1 MNFGFKNKNNKTTY
15 QAPFWTRING
25 NKIANFEKIGATLVK
40 KKTSTDS
47 TEKDKKDDYQYT
59 SPVTPAKTTTANAT
73 NTLPTTTPTPAQAS
87 TPKTTVTQAS
97 APTSSLITTTTKPG
111 ATDAI
116 EKIKQPYEDILPKTS
131 PKLTITPAWRA
142 GKQIK
147 QNVINNLNKT
157 NPAITYKADFFDGID
172 DDIVEKSIPVAEQA
186 IDTNLKTGKLTQ
198 SSLKKF
204 PYLRDGLTMFYA
216 AGEKGNKKAAQAAM
230 KSAYVEETPKSE
242 TAGLVLSNKNDEV
255 SNTIKKSV
263 YNFDLPKTSTPTTV
277 KEWKEEQENW
287 TNTSK
292 ISDGKTYILPYEDPT
307 GEIKK
312 INDVIKEKGVT
323 GEHAAVMYYA
333 DNIKCDSHYEW
344 TTEDFLQYAVKKI
357 NAPQEADKFVHDKKI
372 SFVKNYKDVI
382 LDASEKYDIPPMLL
396 AGVAYNEFGG
406 DAMWFDDAIYA
417 ARNLYDDNIAF
428 KIGID
433 GTNYAKDKLGKF
445 ISDIPPLNTLFKLVP
460 QGITNSIDEVLYKI
474 PQNPKLT
481 SFGNTSIQ
489 VRRATE
495 TLGYDESTKDTDA
508 IIESL
513 KDPIQNIY
521 ITALHLSQLCDID
534 YKNVDRSLL
543 TDEQIKNVISRY
555 QIGPRKNLKYIL
567 ENNGYGEIAMN
578 NKEAILKALK

>member
-1 MNFGFKNKNNKTTY
+1 MNFGLKNKNNKTTY
-15 QAPFWTRING
+15 QAPAWTNSNT
-25 NKIANFEKIGATLVK
+25 NKIGNFEKIGASVVK

-59 SPVTPAKTTTANAT
+59 SAVTPAKTTSTT
-73 NTLPTTTPTPAQAS
+73 NTLPLTTPTS
-87 TPKTTVTQAS
+87 TPVTTPKKAVTQTS
-97 APTSSLITTTTKPG
+97 APSSSPITTTTSG
-111 ATDAI
+111 TTNEI

-131 PKLTITPAWRA
+131 EKTEATPLKITGR
-142 GKQIK
+142 QIK
-147 QNVINNLNKT
+147 QNVYNIISKT
-157 NPAITYKADFFDGID
+157 NPANTYKADIFDDID
-172 DDIVEKSIPVAEQA
+172 DNIVEKSIPVAEQA

-198 SSLKKF
+198 NSLKKF

-230 KSAYVEETPKSE
+230 KSAYVEEKPKSE

-263 YNFDLPKTSTPTTV
+263 YNFDLPKTSMPPTV
-277 KEWKEEQENW
+277 KEWKEDKENW
-287 TNTSK
+287 TNKSK
-292 ISDGKTYILPYEDPT
+292 KNDGKTYILPYEDPT

-312 INDVIKEKGVT
+312 INDIIKEKGVT

-333 DNIKCDSHYEW
+333 DNIKCNSHYEW
-344 TTEDFLQYAVKKI
+344 KDADFLEYAVKTI
-357 NAPQEADKFVHDKKI
+357 TAPQEADKFVHDKKI
-372 SFVKNYKDVI
+372 SFVKNYKNVI
-382 LDASEKYDIPPMLL
+382 LDASEKYDVPPMLL

-433 GTNYAKDKLGKF
+433 GTKSIKDFYKKIILDVKPGLLLKAIPEKVPKTIFDYA
-445 ISDIPPLNTLFKLVP
+445 
-460 QGITNSIDEVLYKI
+460 DEVIDKI
-474 PQNPKLT
+474 PQNSSLT

-489 VRRATE
+489 VRRAIE
-495 TLGYDESTKDTDA
+495 TLGYDESTKKTDE
-508 IIESL
+508 IIKSL
-513 KDPIQNIY
+513 KDPIQDIY

-555 QIGPRKNLKYIL
+555 QIGPKKSLKYII